1 MAREHADKAIERNT
15 KDHDKK
21 AYPRKFLEALSFQE
35 RNILLTGDPFFEFDP
50 CTYVLVYS
58 YPNQVQNYPAIPR
71 KKTIETP
78 YSTLVSTTHQ
88 MVHKEVSLPTHI
100 ESKLEEIDS
109 EGFSIE
115 YIKLSVF
122 EVGQATYFRDSS
134 KNKLYKKIKEK
145 GIGNYVGR
153 WNPDTE
159 SIITD
164 IPDSDEE

>member
-1 MAREHADKAIERNT
+1 MKESAWIIGEQRTERLLV
-15 KDHDKK
+15 KDSRRGVL
-21 AYPRKFLEALSFQE
+21 YVRE
-35 RNILLTGDPFFEFDP
+35 RNINLR
-50 CTYVLVYS
+50 S
-58 YPNQVQNYPAIPR
+58 
-71 KKTIETP
+71 KETQ
-78 YSTLVSTTHQ
+78 VSTVLQHLRTSPIGESTETDMADSNQ
-88 MVHKEVSLPTHI
+88 WGKYHI
-100 ESKLEEIDS
+100 KGQQEGLFLFARFRGESKLDYTAVLYQIFQEIES